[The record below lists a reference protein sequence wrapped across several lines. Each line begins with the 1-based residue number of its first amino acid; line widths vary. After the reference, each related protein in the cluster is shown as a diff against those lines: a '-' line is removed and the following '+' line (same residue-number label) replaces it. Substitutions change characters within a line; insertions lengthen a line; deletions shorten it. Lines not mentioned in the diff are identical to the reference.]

1 MTLQDSVIHVL
12 SQWSQA
18 TLICSC
24 AISLWGLRVHCGR
37 GTGLFT
43 ARAWRI
49 TCHFYS
55 HLLVHSSHMA
65 SPNRKVQ
72 GRVIFYMCIKWEQML
87 GIFFHQAVLF
97 LLKDSEQPWAW
108 RKVKKCGV
116 SGFRKGIFIKIK
128 AFSLLVFPWDP
139 MCWWEPLCS
148 RNLQFQIPFQDTQWP
163 SPVPSPAST
172 FLIRQ
177 VYQQKCSP
185 WLILALM
192 FTE

>member
-1 MTLQDSVIHVL
+1 MSFTWCLNEARPLWSVAVPSHREAFVFTVAGEQGIT
-12 SQWSQA
+12 Q
-18 TLICSC
+18 
-24 AISLWGLRVHCGR
+24 R
-37 GTGLFT
+37 LFT
-43 ARAWRI
+43 AQAWRM

-72 GRVIFYMCIKWEQML
+72 GSVIFYTCIKGEQML
-87 GIFFHQAVLF
+87 GIFFHQAVLS

-139 MCWWEPLCS
+139 MCLWEPLCS

-163 SPVPSPAST
+163 SPVPLPAST

-192 FTE
+192 FTK